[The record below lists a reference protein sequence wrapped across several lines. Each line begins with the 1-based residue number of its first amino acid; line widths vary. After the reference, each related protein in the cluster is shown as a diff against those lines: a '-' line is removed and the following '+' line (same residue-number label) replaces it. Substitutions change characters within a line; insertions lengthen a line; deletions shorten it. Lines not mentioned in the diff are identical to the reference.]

1 MGEAFASNVAI
12 ALIKN
17 NRLVDMKLKYSCLCM
32 ILILAVFSTASAKEK
47 TVLNISAY
55 YKGYKWTDDCMK
67 GISSIL
73 EGQYNLAT
81 IYMNTKM
88 LSKDCHQEA
97 ADKAWNTYKEINPD
111 LVMLGDDNALYF
123 LGPKFANLDVPVV
136 FYGINANPRKYF
148 KDKSVPVNITGI
160 LERVPIYAIL
170 RLVKPLLKTAKNM
183 LLLFDDSPTSDAAIE
198 TMLDGKDHISIANF
212 DLYSKRIRTFKVW
225 RDTIIQAQ
233 KKYDTIYLA
242 TLFTIKDED
251 GCCMNPLDVLAWSS
265 KHAKIPLFGSQES
278 MVHDDGV
285 LGAIVIVGEKHGQ
298 LAAKVAS
305 HILEGG
311 KIPIHIMH
319 KDAEILLNK
328 RQLEKFNIVLPDSI
342 RKFSTLN

>member
-1 MGEAFASNVAI
+1 MF
-12 ALIKN
+12 
-17 NRLVDMKLKYSCLCM
+17 
-32 ILILAVFSTASAKEK
+32 ILLAVFSTASAKEK

-55 YKGYKWTDDCMK
+55 QKGYKWTDDCVK
-67 GISSIL
+67 GISSVL
-73 EGQYNLAT
+73 GDRYNLVT

-88 LSKDCHQEA
+88 LSKDRHQEA
-97 ADKAWNTYKEINPD
+97 ANRAWNTYKEIKPD
-111 LVMLGDDNALYF
+111 LVMLGDDNALHF
-123 LGPKFANLDVPVV
+123 LGPKFADSDVPVV

-148 KDKSVPVNITGI
+148 KDKSIPKNISGI

-198 TMLDGKDHISIANF
+198 TMLHGKDHISISNF
-212 DLYSKRIRTFKVW
+212 DLHSKRIRTFKAW
-225 RDTIIQAQ
+225 KDTIIQAQ
-233 KKYDTIYLA
+233 NKYDTIYLA

-251 GCCMNPLDVLAWSS
+251 GCCMNPPDVLAWSS
-265 KHAKIPLFGSQES
+265 KHTKIPLFGSQES

-298 LAAKVAS
+298 LAAEMAS
-305 HILEGG
+305 QILEGG
-311 KIPIHIMH
+311 KIPLHIMH

-328 RQLEKFNIVLPDSI
+328 RQLEKFNIVLPDSV
-342 RKFSTLN
+342 RKFSILN